1 MLYLV
6 VDGKLLGDE
15 IKMSIL
21 RNEFFRRNPKIV
33 AIELLGKILL
43 RKVDNKTLEG
53 MIVETEAYFG
63 EDDPASRAYHGKKNY
78 NKEMWEEPGKI
89 FIYNV
94 HNNWMFNIV
103 SHEEDKVGAVLIRA
117 LHPLSGIEEMMKNR
131 KVKDMRELTNGP
143 GKLTK
148 AFKIDQSFN
157 GKFLSPRNFLYI
169 VERGIKVEF
178 ESSHRIGVKKDL
190 KEKLRFYVVNDEFVS
205 R

>member
-1 MLYLV
+1 M
-6 VDGKLLGDE
+6 
-15 IKMSIL
+15 
-21 RNEFFRRNPKIV
+21 
-33 AIELLGKILL
+33 
-43 RKVDNKTLEG
+43 
-53 MIVETEAYFG
+53 
-63 EDDPASRAYHGKKNY
+63 
-78 NKEMWEEPGKI
+78 
-89 FIYNV
+89 
-94 HNNWMFNIV
+94 